1 VTNPVP
7 AVLPRRRRPP
17 WLPPLRYQVSDQ
29 PMWWYRQRVGQGEGA
44 ARLRVWRAGPGH
56 LAVASWLGIGM
67 PVADVFPDLWYDLA
81 AILPG
86 PLALAEQ
93 SGEAVR
99 LADVQ
104 DHRVAWHRLY
114 PEPEPCQHRD
124 YLTSWWLVYGAVILV
139 DGVTRIV

>member
-29 PMWWYRQRVGQGEGA
+29 PMWWYRQRVGQGA